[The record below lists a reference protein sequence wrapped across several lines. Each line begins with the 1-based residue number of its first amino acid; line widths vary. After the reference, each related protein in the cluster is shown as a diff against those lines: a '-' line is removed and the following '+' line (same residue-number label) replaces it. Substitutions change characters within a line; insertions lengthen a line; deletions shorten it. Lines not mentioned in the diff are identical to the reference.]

1 VSLLFFLGV
10 PPLVF
15 KGWVASTMTVLLIVL
30 AVLALMVADLVAFT
44 AFTARRVEKAL
55 PPRGKFLDLDG
66 ARIHYLDK
74 GSGPAIVLVHGL
86 GGQMGN
92 FAYGVVD
99 QLTNEFRIVV
109 IDRPGSGYST
119 RASDEAAHLAAQ
131 AAFVAQFI
139 RKLGLD
145 RPLLVGHSLG
155 GAIALRV
162 ALDHPETISG
172 LALIAP
178 LTHVPPQV
186 PKPFRPLD
194 IESKLVRRLLAW
206 TVATPM
212 GILRGA
218 KVLKQIF
225 HPDPVPADFPLRGGG
240 ILGLRPRSFCN
251 VSADL
256 VAADADLASMVERY
270 PTICMPVAIL
280 YGTSDNILDYRF
292 HGESMQSIIPQLQL
306 KLVPGGHML
315 PVSAPETTAAFLRE
329 AASHDRATA

>member
-1 VSLLFFLGV
+1 MI
-10 PPLVF
+10 
-15 KGWVASTMTVLLIVL
+15 TLLIVL
-30 AVLALMVADLVAFT
+30 AVLVLIIVGLVAFT

-55 PPRGKFLDLDG
+55 PPRGKFLELDG

-92 FAYGVVD
+92 FAYGVVEH
-99 QLTNEFRIVV
+99 LTNEFRVVV

-119 RASDEAAHLAAQ
+119 RSSDDAAHLATQ
-131 AAFVAQFI
+131 AAYVAEFI

-145 RPLLVGHSLG
+145 LPLLVGHSLG

-162 ALDHPETISG
+162 ALDHPETIGG

-178 LTHVPPQV
+178 LTHVPPHV
-186 PKPFRPLD
+186 PEPFRPLD
-194 IESKLVRRLLAW
+194 VESKLVRRLLAL

-218 KVLKQIF
+218 NALKQIF
-225 HPDPVPADFPLRGGG
+225 HPDPVPADFPIRGGG
-240 ILGLRPRSFCN
+240 ILGLRPRSFYN

-256 VAADADLASMVERY
+256 VAAPDDLASMVERY
-270 PTICMPVAIL
+270 PTIRMPVSIL

-292 HGESMQSIIPQLQL
+292 HGESMQSRIPQLQL

-315 PVSAPETTAAFLRE
+315 PVSAPEITVAFLRE
-329 AASHDRATA
+329 AASHDRANA

>member
-1 VSLLFFLGV
+1 MAA
-10 PPLVF
+10 P
-15 KGWVASTMTVLLIVL
+15 LIVL
-30 AVLALMVADLVAFT
+30 AVLVLIIAGLVAFT
-44 AFTARRVEKAL
+44 AFTARRVERAL

-92 FAYGVVD
+92 FNCGVVE
-99 QLTNEFRIVV
+99 QLTNEFRVVV

-119 RASDEAAHLAAQ
+119 RASDDAARLAVQ
-131 AAFVAQFI
+131 AAYVAAFI

-178 LTHVPPQV
+178 LTHVPPHV
-186 PKPFRPLD
+186 PEPFRPLD
-194 IESKLVRRLLAW
+194 IDSKLVRRLLAW

-218 KVLKQIF
+218 TVLKQIF
-225 HPDPVPADFPLRGGG
+225 SPDPVPADFPIRGGG

-256 VAADADLASMVERY
+256 VAADADLAPMVERY
-270 PTICMPVAIL
+270 PTIRMPVAIL
-280 YGTSDNILDYRF
+280 YGTSDSILDYRF
-292 HGESMQSIIPQLQL
+292 HGEAMKAKLPQLQL
-306 KLVPGGHML
+306 KLVERAGHML
-315 PVSAPETTAAFLRE
+315 PVSAPTVTADFIRNS
-329 AASHDRATA
+329 AAMEIRGRSTASS

>member
-1 VSLLFFLGV
+1 MTLLWGGLAT
-10 PPLVF
+10 LV
-15 KGWVASTMTVLLIVL
+15 
-30 AVLALMVADLVAFT
+30 LMVVGLVAFT

-74 GSGPAIVLVHGL
+74 GSGPAILLVHGL

-92 FAYGVVD
+92 FAYGVVER
-99 QLTNEFRIVV
+99 LTNEFRVVV

-119 RASDEAAHLAAQ
+119 RASDDAAHLAPQ
-131 AAFVAQFI
+131 AAYVAQFI
-139 RKLGLD
+139 RKLGLE

-162 ALDHPETISG
+162 ALDHPETISA

-186 PKPFRPLD
+186 PEPFRPLD
-194 IESKLVRRLLAW
+194 IDSKLVRRLLAW
-206 TVATPM
+206 TVATPI

-218 KVLKQIF
+218 TVLKQIF
-225 HPDPVPADFPLRGGG
+225 HPDPVPADFPIRGGG
-240 ILGLRPRSFCN
+240 ILGLRPPSFCN

-256 VAADADLASMVERY
+256 VAADADLDSMVERY
-270 PTICMPVAIL
+270 PTIRMPVAIL

-292 HGESMQSIIPQLQL
+292 HGEAMQSKVPELQL
-306 KLVPGGHML
+306 KLVEGRGHML
-315 PVSAPETTAAFLRE
+315 PVSTPDLTANFIKAAAQSETTPSA
-329 AASHDRATA
+329 

>member
-1 VSLLFFLGV
+1 
-10 PPLVF
+10 
-15 KGWVASTMTVLLIVL
+15 MTTLLIVL
-30 AVLALMVADLVAFT
+30 AVLVLINAGLVAFT

-74 GSGPAIVLVHGL
+74 GSGAAIVLVHGL

-92 FAYGVVD
+92 FAYGVVE
-99 QLTNEFRIVV
+99 QLTNESRVVV

-119 RASDEAAHLAAQ
+119 RASDDAAHLAAQ
-131 AAFVAQFI
+131 AAYVAAFI
-139 RKLGLD
+139 RGLGLD

-178 LTHVPPQV
+178 LTHVPPHV
-186 PKPFRPLD
+186 PEPFRPLD
-194 IESKLVRRLLAW
+194 IDSQLVRRLLAW

-218 KVLKQIF
+218 TVLKQIF
-225 HPDPVPADFPLRGGG
+225 SPDPVPPDFPIRGGG
-240 ILGLRPRSFCN
+240 ILGLRPSSFCN

-256 VAADADLASMVERY
+256 VAADVDLASMVERY
-270 PTICMPVAIL
+270 PTIRIPVAIL

-292 HGESMQSIIPQLQL
+292 HGESMKAKLPQLQL
-306 KLVPGGHML
+306 RLVEGAGHML
-315 PVSAPETTAAFLRE
+315 PVSAPAVTADFIRNS
-329 AASHDRATA
+329 AAMEIRGRSTS

>member
-1 VSLLFFLGV
+1 
-10 PPLVF
+10 
-15 KGWVASTMTVLLIVL
+15 MTILLIVL
-30 AVLALMVADLVAFT
+30 AVLLLIVVGLIAFT

-55 PPRGKFLDLDG
+55 PPRGKFLELDG

-92 FAYGVVD
+92 FAYGVFE
-99 QLTNEFRIVV
+99 QLTNEFRVV
-109 IDRPGSGYST
+109 AIDRPGSGYST
-119 RASDEAAHLAAQ
+119 RTSDDAAQLAAQ
-131 AAFVAQFI
+131 AAYVAGFI

-155 GAIALRV
+155 GAISLRV
-162 ALDHPETISG
+162 ALDHPEAISG

-178 LTHVPPQV
+178 LTHVPPHV
-186 PKPFRPLD
+186 PEPFRPLD
-194 IESKLVRRLLAW
+194 IDSKFVRRLLAW

-218 KVLKQIF
+218 SVLKQIF
-225 HPDPVPADFPLRGGG
+225 HPDPVPADFPIRGGG
-240 ILGLRPRSFCN
+240 ILGLRPRSFYN

-256 VAADADLASMVERY
+256 VVADADLASMVERY
-270 PTICMPVAIL
+270 STIRMPVAIL

-292 HGESMQSIIPQLQL
+292 HGEAMQSKLPQVQL
-306 KLVPGGHML
+306 KLVEGAGHML
-315 PVSAPETTAAFLRE
+315 PVTAPELAANFIRASASME
-329 AASHDRATA
+329 IRGRFAANP

>member
-1 VSLLFFLGV
+1 MIVFLFLLAFLFFIILG
-10 PPLVF
+10 
-15 KGWVASTMTVLLIVL
+15 
-30 AVLALMVADLVAFT
+30 LVAFT

-74 GSGPAIVLVHGL
+74 GSGSAIVLVHGL

-99 QLTNEFRIVV
+99 QLTNDFRVV
-109 IDRPGSGYST
+109 LIDRPGSGYSS
-119 RASDEAAHLAAQ
+119 RSSDDAAHLVAQ
-131 AAFVAQFI
+131 AAYVAEFI
-139 RKLGLD
+139 RKLGLE

-178 LTHVPPQV
+178 LTHVPPHV
-186 PKPFRPLD
+186 PEPFRPLD
-194 IESKLVRRLLAW
+194 IESELVRRLLAW

-225 HPDPVPADFPLRGGG
+225 YPDPVPADFPIRGGG

-270 PTICMPVAIL
+270 PTIRMPVSIL
-280 YGTSDNILDYRF
+280 YGTSDNILDYRLQ
-292 HGESMQSIIPQLQL
+292 GESMRSKVPRLQL
-306 KLVPGGHML
+306 KLVAGGHML
-315 PVSAPETTAAFLRE
+315 PVSAPGVTAAFLRE
-329 AASHDRATA
+329 AASAS

>member
-1 VSLLFFLGV
+1 MTPLIIVILLL
-10 PPLVF
+10 
-15 KGWVASTMTVLLIVL
+15 MLIP
-30 AVLALMVADLVAFT
+30 AGLVAFT
-44 AFTARRVEKAL
+44 ALTARRVEKAL
-55 PPRGKFLDLDG
+55 PPRGKFLELDG

-74 GSGPAIVLVHGL
+74 GSGPAILLVHGL

-92 FAYGVVD
+92 FAYGVVER
-99 QLTNEFRIVV
+99 LMNEFRVVV

-119 RASDEAAHLAAQ
+119 RTSDDSAHLVAQ
-131 AAFVAQFI
+131 AAYVAEFI

-145 RPLLVGHSLG
+145 RPLLAGHSLG

-172 LALIAP
+172 LALVAP
-178 LTHVPPQV
+178 LTHVPPHV
-186 PKPFRPLD
+186 PEPFRPLD
-194 IESKLVRRLLAW
+194 IDSKLVRRLLAW

-218 KVLKQIF
+218 RVLKQIF
-225 HPDPVPADFPLRGGG
+225 HPDPVPADFPIRGGG
-240 ILGLRPRSFCN
+240 ILGLRPRSFYN

-256 VAADADLASMVERY
+256 VAADADLDSMVERY
-270 PTICMPVAIL
+270 PTIRVPVSIL

-292 HGESMQSIIPQLQL
+292 HGEAMQSKIPQLQL

-315 PVSAPETTAAFLRE
+315 PVSAPSVTASFLRD
-329 AASHDRATA
+329 AASP